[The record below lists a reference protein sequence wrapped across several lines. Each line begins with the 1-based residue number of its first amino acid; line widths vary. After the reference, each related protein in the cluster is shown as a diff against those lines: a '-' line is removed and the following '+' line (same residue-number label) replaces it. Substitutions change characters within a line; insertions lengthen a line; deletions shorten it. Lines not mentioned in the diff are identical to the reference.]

1 MRENKSIILYYRWL
15 FLIFVQ
21 ISWTKSSMKSWVFI
35 NNLLHTS
42 GLKSSVNCYCNCNVS
57 RWISISLLTLLPK
70 FLECVKSFILD
81 INWRYLPTLGNG
93 VLPFV
98 WKKVLENTTRGDGDP
113 EEKYW
118 IFFRGAE
125 GSEEENPIFFRGIT
139 INPEWYFP
147 ILFFRQRVIT
157 IIFCEWCF
165 IY

>member
-1 MRENKSIILYYRWL
+1 MRENKSIILHYRWL

-81 INWRYLPTLGNG
+81 INWRYLPTLGNAQWCEYHFFQPIWCWKMIWALILDAIKI
-93 VLPFV
+93 VIIPFMSV
-98 WKKVLENTTRGDGDP
+98 RWDANLKCVFYAKNL
-113 EEKYW
+113 
-118 IFFRGAE
+118 
-125 GSEEENPIFFRGIT
+125 T
-139 INPEWYFP
+139 IHY
-147 ILFFRQRVIT
+147 
-157 IIFCEWCF
+157 
-165 IY
+165 

>member
-1 MRENKSIILYYRWL
+1 MRENKSIILHYRWL

-81 INWRYLPTLGNG
+81 INWRYLPTLGNAQWCEYHFFQ
-93 VLPFV
+93 PIWC
-98 WKKVLENTTRGDGDP
+98 WKMIWAL
-113 EEKYW
+113 
-118 IFFRGAE
+118 
-125 GSEEENPIFFRGIT
+125 
-139 INPEWYFP
+139 
-147 ILFFRQRVIT
+147 ILDAIKIVIT
-157 IIFCEWCF
+157 PFMSVRWDANLKCVFYAKNLTIH
-165 IY
+165 Y

>member
-1 MRENKSIILYYRWL
+1 MRENKSIILHYRWL

-81 INWRYLPTLGNG
+81 INWGYLPTLGNAQWCEYHFFQ
-93 VLPFV
+93 PIWC
-98 WKKVLENTTRGDGDP
+98 WKMIWAL
-113 EEKYW
+113 
-118 IFFRGAE
+118 
-125 GSEEENPIFFRGIT
+125 
-139 INPEWYFP
+139 
-147 ILFFRQRVIT
+147 ILDAIKIVIT
-157 IIFCEWCF
+157 PFMSVRWDANLKCVFYAKNLTIH
-165 IY
+165 Y